1 LPQRQQPDVAVVI
14 LDLMIPGMLGQEV
27 CRRLRASSSVP
38 VLMLTARTA
47 EADRITGWS
56 WAPMTT
62 SGSRSARGNRRA
74 RAGAGTAH
82 ADGDGT
88 PPAPL
93 RVGDVELDGFSRQV
107 RVAGRPVALTRT
119 EFRLLE
125 ALFSQPGRTFTRD
138 ELVARAFGPDY
149 EGTDRTIDTHI
160 TNLRRKLEPTSRGTS
175 SPCTA
180 SAIAWQLQT
189 HDQPSH
195 APPHRRRRGRHRV
208 RRDRFAAVR
217 QSARHEF
224 LRFQETERHSAAA
237 GHAATLEVVAR
248 ELDGTCCSRESWQ
261 EPPAGWTRTR
271 ALRVRRVRP
280 AARGLAG
287 PALRGAR
294 DVVARHE
301 NTVLLVD

>member
-1 LPQRQQPDVAVVI
+1 MATPRVLVIEDDHVVTETLTVYLEQAGFAVSTCRDGVSGLAAASAPDVAVVI

-47 EADRITGWS
+47 EADRITGLELGADDYVGKPFS
-56 WAPMTT
+56 P
-62 SGSRSARGNRRA
+62 REIVARVQALVRRT
-74 RAGAGTAH
+74 RTAT
-82 ADGDGT
+82 GT

-160 TNLRRKLEPTSRGTS
+160 TNLRRKLEPDEPRHIVTVHGVGYRL
-175 SPCTA
+175 A
-180 SAIAWQLQT
+180 
-189 HDQPSH
+189 
-195 APPHRRRRGRHRV
+195 AP
-208 RRDRFAAVR
+208 DA
-217 QSARHEF
+217 
-224 LRFQETERHSAAA
+224 
-237 GHAATLEVVAR
+237 
-248 ELDGTCCSRESWQ
+248 
-261 EPPAGWTRTR
+261 
-271 ALRVRRVRP
+271 
-280 AARGLAG
+280 
-287 PALRGAR
+287 
-294 DVVARHE
+294 
-301 NTVLLVD
+301 

>member
-1 LPQRQQPDVAVVI
+1 MATPRVLVIEDDHVVTETLTVYLEQAGFAVSTCRDGVSGLAAASAPDIAVVI

-47 EADRITGWS
+47 EADRITGLELGADDYVGKPFS
-56 WAPMTT
+56 P
-62 SGSRSARGNRRA
+62 REIVARVQALVRRT
-74 RAGAGTAH
+74 RTAT
-82 ADGDGT
+82 GT

-160 TNLRRKLEPTSRGTS
+160 TNLRRKLEPDEPRHIVTVHGVGYRL
-175 SPCTA
+175 A
-180 SAIAWQLQT
+180 
-189 HDQPSH
+189 
-195 APPHRRRRGRHRV
+195 AP
-208 RRDRFAAVR
+208 DA
-217 QSARHEF
+217 
-224 LRFQETERHSAAA
+224 
-237 GHAATLEVVAR
+237 
-248 ELDGTCCSRESWQ
+248 
-261 EPPAGWTRTR
+261 
-271 ALRVRRVRP
+271 
-280 AARGLAG
+280 
-287 PALRGAR
+287 
-294 DVVARHE
+294 
-301 NTVLLVD
+301 

>member
-1 LPQRQQPDVAVVI
+1 MTMATPRVLVIEDDHVVTETLTVYLEQAGFAVSTCRDGVSGLAAASAPDVAVVI

-47 EADRITGWS
+47 EADRITGLELGADDYVGKPFS
-56 WAPMTT
+56 P
-62 SGSRSARGNRRA
+62 REIVARVQALVRRT
-74 RAGAGTAH
+74 RTAT
-82 ADGDGT
+82 GT

-160 TNLRRKLEPTSRGTS
+160 TNLRRKLEPDEPRHIVTVHGVGYRL
-175 SPCTA
+175 A
-180 SAIAWQLQT
+180 
-189 HDQPSH
+189 
-195 APPHRRRRGRHRV
+195 AP
-208 RRDRFAAVR
+208 DA
-217 QSARHEF
+217 
-224 LRFQETERHSAAA
+224 
-237 GHAATLEVVAR
+237 
-248 ELDGTCCSRESWQ
+248 
-261 EPPAGWTRTR
+261 
-271 ALRVRRVRP
+271 
-280 AARGLAG
+280 
-287 PALRGAR
+287 
-294 DVVARHE
+294 
-301 NTVLLVD
+301 

>member
-1 LPQRQQPDVAVVI
+1 MATPRVLVIEDDHVVAETLTVYLEQAGFVVSTCRDGVSGLAAASAPDVAVVI

-47 EADRITGWS
+47 EDDRITGLELGADDYVGKPFS
-56 WAPMTT
+56 P
-62 SGSRSARGNRRA
+62 REIVARVQALVRRT
-74 RAGAGTAH
+74 RTAT
-82 ADGDGT
+82 GT

-160 TNLRRKLEPTSRGTS
+160 TNLRRKLEPDEPRHIVTVHGVGYRL
-175 SPCTA
+175 A
-180 SAIAWQLQT
+180 
-189 HDQPSH
+189 
-195 APPHRRRRGRHRV
+195 AP
-208 RRDRFAAVR
+208 DA
-217 QSARHEF
+217 
-224 LRFQETERHSAAA
+224 
-237 GHAATLEVVAR
+237 
-248 ELDGTCCSRESWQ
+248 
-261 EPPAGWTRTR
+261 
-271 ALRVRRVRP
+271 
-280 AARGLAG
+280 
-287 PALRGAR
+287 
-294 DVVARHE
+294 
-301 NTVLLVD
+301 